1 MSIYILEYIRY
12 NDMKTL
18 IDAERT
24 ALFGMVTF
32 PNLNDRDLSERFSMK
47 YSTFASAKSRVIARG
62 FVDEYYLPVFP
73 RLGFELL
80 ATVYT
85 DFNPAVT
92 VEERVQNTRRHVEV
106 YPEMVLSI
114 GESHRGFSISIAEN
128 VTRVMRISL
137 ERIKLFAGLNLLEIE
152 LPTEILLPFE
162 LSTIHRYFNLSPLID
177 LTYSSTGKVGSDITE
192 EFSVPRGDLLFGDS
206 VMQVNR
212 KDERSQED
220 DLSRV
225 EKELLYYLVRYP
237 NLSSAKLANI
247 APYSRHTISKVREDM
262 LDRGLLTKQVIPNLN
277 VLGYS
282 ILSLFHASIDPRNPM
297 DPSTCNR
304 KEVLQDETVFLVS
317 RPTELL
323 MLAVYEDYVHY
334 NKGMGA
340 FIQFLKAGNYITK
353 IPTIR
358 NHSLK
363 EAIMIKRFQ
372 YHELLRQ
379 RFSIKVNEV

>member
-1 MSIYILEYIRY
+1 
-12 NDMKTL
+12 MKNL
-18 IDAERT
+18 NDAERT
-24 ALFGMVTF
+24 ALFGLVTF
-32 PNLNDRDLSERFSMK
+32 PDLNDMDLSQRFSMK
-47 YSTFASAKSRVIARG
+47 YSTFASAKSRVIAKG

-92 VEERVQNTRRHVEV
+92 VEERVKNTIKHVEV
-106 YPEMVLSI
+106 YPEMVFSL

-137 ERIKLFAGLNLLEIE
+137 ERIKLFAELNLLEIE
-152 LPTEILLPFE
+152 LPTEIMLPFE
-162 LSTIHRYFNLSPLID
+162 LSNIHRYFNLSPLIN
-177 LTYSSTGKVGSDITE
+177 LTYSTTGKSGSE
-192 EFSVPRGDLLFGDS
+192 LSKEFSIPRSDLLFGDS
-206 VMQVNR
+206 IMQVNP
-212 KDERSQED
+212 KNERSQED

-225 EKELLYYLVRYP
+225 EKELMYYIVKYP
-237 NLSSAKLANI
+237 QLSAAKLANI

-262 LDRGLLTKQVIPNLN
+262 LYRGLLTKQVIPNLN

-282 ILSLFHASIDPRNPM
+282 ILSLFHARIDPSKPI

-304 KEVLQDETVFLVS
+304 REILQDETVFLVS

-340 FIQFLKAGNYITK
+340 FIQFLKSGNYITK

-379 RFSIKVNEV
+379 RFSLNIKDGRDTNIDDHLS